1 MITRSRLA
9 AVVAGFA
16 ATALAGGCATQEQQT
31 MQSLD
36 QPINCATAE
45 GDIRV
50 LQSEKASAASQI
62 AQGVTAITPAGIVVG
77 ALAGSEGTK
86 LQVASGDY
94 NAMIDQRIAAIKSK
108 CRLP

>member
-1 MITRSRLA
+1 MRD
-9 AVVAGFA
+9 AG
-16 ATALAGGCATQEQQT
+16 TANHAEPRPADQLRDRRGGYPGAPEREG
-31 MQSLD
+31 QS
-36 QPINCATAE
+36 
-45 GDIRV
+45 
-50 LQSEKASAASQI
+50 ASQI

-94 NAMIDQRIAAIKSK
+94 NGMIDQRIAAIKSK